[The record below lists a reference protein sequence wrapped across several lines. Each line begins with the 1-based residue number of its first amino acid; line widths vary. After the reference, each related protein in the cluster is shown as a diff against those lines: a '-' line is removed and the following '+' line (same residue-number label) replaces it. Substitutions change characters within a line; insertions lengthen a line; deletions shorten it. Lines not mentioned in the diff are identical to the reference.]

1 MIPEQEPAEIVNFC
15 KENGI
20 NHIHID
26 TDEYDIDCIPNKN
39 EKKRVVSVISSVVIF
54 YDLVTNRE

>member
-26 TDEYDIDCIPNKN
+26 TDEYDIDCIPNKE
-39 EKKRVVSVISSVVIF
+39 EKKRVISVVVVVVFFIV
-54 YDLVTNRE
+54 LVVD